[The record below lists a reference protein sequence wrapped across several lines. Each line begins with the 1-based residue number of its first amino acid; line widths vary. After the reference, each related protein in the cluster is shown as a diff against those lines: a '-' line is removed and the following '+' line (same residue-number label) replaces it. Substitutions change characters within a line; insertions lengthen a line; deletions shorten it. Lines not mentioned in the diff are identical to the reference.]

1 MIKQEGDT
9 KPLNLIPG
17 SSSSKP
23 FKTYSKP
30 TGGKPVKSE
39 NDIQIIEDDDILL
52 LPAASFITSNRFGG
66 QSSIKKEIKGKMLNL
81 IIMNSV

>member
-17 SSSSKP
+17 SSKP

-39 NDIQIIEDDDILL
+39 DDIQIIEDDDILL
-52 LPAASFITSNRFGG
+52 LPAASFILSNRFGG
-66 QSSIKKEIKGKMLNL
+66 QSSIKKEIKGKMLNMCKFML
-81 IIMNSV
+81 GG

>member
-23 FKTYSKP
+23 FKIYSKP
-30 TGGKPVKSE
+30 TVGKPGAKSLVKSE
-39 NDIQIIEDDDILL
+39 DDIQIIEDDDILL

-66 QSSIKKEIKGKMLNL
+66 QSSIKKEIKGKMQTC
-81 IIMNSV
+81 